1 RAHWTSAV
9 RAPVQIGV
17 TSIPWEIAEGSVR
30 ATPAKM
36 GKGSLYARFEE
47 LGPPI
52 TRIREEVS
60 ARMPTHEEAIGLS
73 IPDGVPVL
81 EVLHTGIDHLDRP
94 FEVTRF
100 VMRADLTGLDYTMP
114 VAA

>member
-1 RAHWTSAV
+1 M
-9 RAPVQIGV
+9 
-17 TSIPWEIAEGSVR
+17 EIAEGSVL
-30 ATPAKM
+30 ATSANM

-47 LGPPI
+47 LGHPI

-73 IPDGVPVL
+73 IPDGVPVV

-100 VMRADLTGLDYTMP
+100 VMRADLNGLDYTMP
-114 VAA
+114 VED